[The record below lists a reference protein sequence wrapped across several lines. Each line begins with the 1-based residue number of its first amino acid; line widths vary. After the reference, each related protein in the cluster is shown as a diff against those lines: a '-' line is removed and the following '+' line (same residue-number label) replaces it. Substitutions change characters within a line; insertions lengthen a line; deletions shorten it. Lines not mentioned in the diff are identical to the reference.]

1 MKAAGFYNND
11 PGAERNA
18 YRHTLWQAIITNA
31 MDEKQARKIGN
42 AHECR
47 SAYDATKLYTSL
59 DEVDTT
65 IDLMNNEI
73 GRSIGAKNKG
83 ASNKEMALMV
93 LNEFRDNGLWVGVQ
107 QADGLYKVQKKRITQ
122 EQYDAALKELN
133 KKGNNGLNKE

>member
-1 MKAAGFYNND
+1 MEINV
-11 PGAERNA
+11 
-18 YRHTLWQAIITNA
+18 TLTFFPYDIKYVKDNFI
-31 MDEKQARKIGN
+31 
-42 AHECR
+42 
-47 SAYDATKLYTSL
+47 SA
-59 DEVDTT
+59 
-65 IDLMNNEI
+65 
-73 GRSIGAKNKG
+73 IGAKNKG